1 MLAFLL
7 LNGDVALNPE
17 PFGLDNRETNY
28 CQEDSYLF
36 SFLTPNNIQP
46 LL

>member
-7 LNGDVALNPE
+7 LVKDGDVSE
-17 PFGLDNRETNY
+17 PFGLDNRETKY

-36 SFLTPNNIQP
+36 SFLKPSNIQP